1 MKKFSYT
8 EQIVEK
14 YNKSFD
20 ENIYDII
27 DDNIKIIFNGD
38 ENDIL
43 KETLSIGGKEEFIT
57 EFKSIINDYI
67 QLTENNMI
75 GYKYKFANN
84 INENLID
91 NEISTLVKENEE
103 LMKKNFNPFDVF
115 NSEDYIKLDKNT
127 IILNELKY
135 VPENFNLSSNAIN
148 KYFSDGCSIK
158 IKYNGEDW
166 QLSFENNATKEN
178 YGTSID
184 SDDVKY
190 KEFIRHHKNFIAN
203 FLEGVSNIT
212 KISISNYNQ
221 FRNIF

>member
-1 MKKFSYT
+1 M
-8 EQIVEK
+8 
-14 YNKSFD
+14 D
-20 ENIYDII
+20 E
-27 DDNIKIIFNGD
+27 
-38 ENDIL
+38 
-43 KETLSIGGKEEFIT
+43 
-57 EFKSIINDYI
+57 
-67 QLTENNMI
+67 
-75 GYKYKFANN
+75 
-84 INENLID
+84 LI
-91 NEISTLVKENEE
+91 
-103 LMKKNFNPFDVF
+103 
-115 NSEDYIKLDKNT
+115 
-127 IILNELKY
+127 
-135 VPENFNLSSNAIN
+135 
-148 KYFSDGCSIK
+148 IK